1 MKDLECTSFM
11 PCHTLEDALTERLQ
25 ESVETQSQTDIIDR
39 LRTTSAPHL
48 ISSTTN
54 KQPLKSDSHPSL
66 AGWLRSLR
74 RAAAAQDNI
83 AVTL

>member
-1 MKDLECTSFM
+1 M

-39 LRTTSAPHL
+39 LRMSAPHL